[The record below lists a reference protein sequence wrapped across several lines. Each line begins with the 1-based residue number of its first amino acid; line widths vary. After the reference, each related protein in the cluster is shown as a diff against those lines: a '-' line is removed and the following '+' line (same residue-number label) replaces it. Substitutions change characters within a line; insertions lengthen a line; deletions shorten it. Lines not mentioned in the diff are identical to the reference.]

1 MASSHNLASI
11 EPWTLRTTFADSF
24 FPETFA
30 CDYETLTKALQKS
43 LSGSTTSDTA
53 SPFLNLI
60 NPDMT
65 PSSTVSDQETAPKRQ
80 RSSVLSATGKV
91 SKRKPRTSKRSHT
104 TYIAADPLNFRQLVQ
119 QVTGVRLDNSQMPMA
134 PILKPEPQ
142 RPRSRLPS
150 GELFLPTLDT
160 SSFFLDHQQQKEET
174 VGSNPAAGPTIPG
187 PVPLTFEPPVVGVV
201 DADLN
206 SPASEF
212 DAYLNFSTHFPTLE
226 SWKVM

>member
-30 CDYETLTKALQKS
+30 CDYEALTKALQKS
-43 LSGSTTSDTA
+43 LSGSTTSD
-53 SPFLNLI
+53 PFLNLV
-60 NPDMT
+60 NPHTT
-65 PSSTVSDQETAPKRQ
+65 PSSTVSDQETAPKRH

-91 SKRKPRTSKRSHT
+91 SKRKPRASKRSHT
-104 TYIAADPLNFRQLVQ
+104 TYIAADPMNFRQMVQ
-119 QVTGVRLDNSQMPMA
+119 RVTGVRPDNSQMPMA

-142 RPRSRLPS
+142 RPRSRLPC

-174 VGSNPAAGPTIPG
+174 VGSTPAAVPAIPG
-187 PVPLTFEPPVVGVV
+187 RPLTFEPPVVGVV
-201 DADLN
+201 DADLD

-212 DAYLNFSTHFPTLE
+212 DAYLNFPTHFPTLE